1 MITTLRL
8 IIPAVNG
15 ILYFK
20 KNVVLPSLY
29 ESKSK
34 LVTIVITI
42 KYIVAIFNL
51 LELYD
56 VEFTVN
62 SPINKQFFESRNN
75 D

>member
-8 IIPAVNG
+8 TIPAVKG

-20 KNVVLPSLY
+20 KGIVLPSLY

-34 LVTIVITI
+34 LVTVVITI
-42 KYIVAIFNL
+42 KYIVAIFNI

-56 VEFTVN
+56 VNFTVN
-62 SPINKQFFESRNN
+62 SPINKQFFESRNKF
-75 D
+75 